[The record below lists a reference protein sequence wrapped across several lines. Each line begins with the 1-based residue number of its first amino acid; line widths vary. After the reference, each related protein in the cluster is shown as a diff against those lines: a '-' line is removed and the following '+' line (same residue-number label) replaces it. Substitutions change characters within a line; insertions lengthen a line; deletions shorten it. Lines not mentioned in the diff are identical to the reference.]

1 MGKGAWSIN
10 DKNLDYEIETI
21 SQRSSTPV
29 TTTTINDKNLDY
41 EIETREMLWRFK
53 RGQGSIND
61 KNLDYEIETTVINCC
76 LRR

>member
-1 MGKGAWSIN
+1 MSTIN

-41 EIETREMLWRFK
+41 EIETL
-53 RGQGSIND
+53 
-61 KNLDYEIETTVINCC
+61 ETQITSATAIVDQ
-76 LRR
+76 R